1 MIEVQHVP
9 GDEQKTD
16 ILTKALGRIKYKEMR
31 ELIGVQDVSQVKLKF
46 KGENVGDKLENN
58 LIGKISNPS

>member
-31 ELIGVQDVSQVKLKF
+31 ELIGVQDVSHVKLKF